1 MREKVKEIPE
11 KFKVFWD
18 KYTSKQKT
26 IVIAIICVVLIAIG
40 VVAWLASRPT
50 WSKFQ
55 VFDSVD
61 DANTMTK
68 ALDDQSITWK
78 ASSDGKTIYV
88 HQDDMTNALYAM
100 SDNGLTDKGYT
111 WDAAFD
117 NSMSTTESE
126 KDQKRVLALQSEIRQ
141 SLIQYKFIDDAN
153 VFINVPETTYTVL
166 SSDDAETAK
175 TSITASI
182 ELNDKNK
189 DLLDD
194 KTAETLAYWLANT
207 VGTDVKNVIIN
218 DTDGKCIYNG
228 NTSDGLG
235 GVLTGGSTE
244 YCNKLRNTIADNVTT
259 LLIRC
264 GYDDAQVGTDG
275 IQFDMNKI
283 ETLTKEY
290 SVDDG
295 REYGY
300 PTNLYTYSSKGASG
314 NGGTPGTDSND
325 SDTDYV
331 NNSSSGTSNTVDVQK
346 LTDLL
351 TNEKV
356 QNIKQETPAIKLAD
370 SSLGIVV
377 RKYTVY
383 KEDDLKADGTLDKT
397 TWDQFIS
404 QNNKISTTTVST
416 DEINLISAATGVSA
430 NKITVLAYNV
440 PQFVS
445 STKSSNGISNYLMII
460 LTVLIIA
467 LLIFVILRGASPLA
481 AEDEEPELSVEQLLA
496 TTKENQSLDDIEFS
510 DKSETRKMIE
520 KFVDENASKYLPAED
535 FTLEL
540 STETF
545 TPEAVAQLLRN
556 WLNDEWE

>member
-194 KTAETLAYWLANT
+194 KTAETLAYWLT

-520 KFVDENASKYLPAED
+520 KFVDEN
-535 FTLEL
+535 
-540 STETF
+540 
-545 TPEAVAQLLRN
+545 PEAVAQLLRN

>member
-520 KFVDENASKYLPAED
+520 KFVDEN
-535 FTLEL
+535 
-540 STETF
+540 
-545 TPEAVAQLLRN
+545 PEAFAQLLRN

>member
-481 AEDEEPELSVEQLLA
+481 AEDEETELSVEQLLA

-520 KFVDENASKYLPAED
+520 KFVDEN
-535 FTLEL
+535 
-540 STETF
+540 
-545 TPEAVAQLLRN
+545 PEAVAQLLRN

>member
-26 IVIAIICVVLIAIG
+26 IVIAIICVALIAIG

-520 KFVDENASKYLPAED
+520 KFVDEN
-535 FTLEL
+535 
-540 STETF
+540 
-545 TPEAVAQLLRN
+545 PEAVAQLLRN

>member
-111 WDAAFD
+111 WDDAFN

-153 VFINVPETTYTVL
+153 VFINVPESTYTVL

-481 AEDEEPELSVEQLLA
+481 AEDEELELSVEQLLA

-520 KFVDENASKYLPAED
+520 KFVDEN
-535 FTLEL
+535 
-540 STETF
+540 
-545 TPEAVAQLLRN
+545 PEAVAQLLRN

>member
-153 VFINVPETTYTVL
+153 VFINVPESTYTVL

-496 TTKENQSLDDIEFS
+496 TTKENQSLDDVEFS

-520 KFVDENASKYLPAED
+520 KFVDEN
-535 FTLEL
+535 
-540 STETF
+540 
-545 TPEAVAQLLRN
+545 PEAVAQLLRN

>member
-111 WDAAFD
+111 WDDAFN

-153 VFINVPETTYTVL
+153 VFINVPESTYTVL

-331 NNSSSGTSNTVDVQK
+331 NNSSSGTSNTVDMQK

-520 KFVDENASKYLPAED
+520 KFVDEN
-535 FTLEL
+535 
-540 STETF
+540 
-545 TPEAVAQLLRN
+545 PEAVAQLLRN

>member
-404 QNNKISTTTVST
+404 QNNKISTATVST

-520 KFVDENASKYLPAED
+520 KFVDEN
-535 FTLEL
+535 
-540 STETF
+540 
-545 TPEAVAQLLRN
+545 PEAVAQLLRN

>member
-416 DEINLISAATGVSA
+416 DEINLISAATGVCA

-520 KFVDENASKYLPAED
+520 KFVDEN
-535 FTLEL
+535 
-540 STETF
+540 
-545 TPEAVAQLLRN
+545 PEAVAQLLRN

>member
-153 VFINVPETTYTVL
+153 VFINVPESTYTVL

-481 AEDEEPELSVEQLLA
+481 AEDEELELSVEQLLA

-520 KFVDENASKYLPAED
+520 KFVDEN
-535 FTLEL
+535 
-540 STETF
+540 
-545 TPEAVAQLLRN
+545 PEAVAQLLRN

>member
-111 WDAAFD
+111 WDDAFN

-153 VFINVPETTYTVL
+153 VFINVPESTYTVL

-331 NNSSSGTSNTVDVQK
+331 NNSSSGTSNTLDVQK

-520 KFVDENASKYLPAED
+520 KFVDEN
-535 FTLEL
+535 
-540 STETF
+540 
-545 TPEAVAQLLRN
+545 PEAVAQLLRN

>member
-111 WDAAFD
+111 WDDAFN

-153 VFINVPETTYTVL
+153 VFINVPESTYTVL

-235 GVLTGGSTE
+235 GVLTGGNTE

-467 LLIFVILRGASPLA
+467 LLIFVILRGAAPLA

-520 KFVDENASKYLPAED
+520 KFVDEN
-535 FTLEL
+535 
-540 STETF
+540 
-545 TPEAVAQLLRN
+545 PEAVAQLLRN

>member
-18 KYTSKQKT
+18 KYTSKQNT

-153 VFINVPETTYTVL
+153 VFINVPESTYTVL

-520 KFVDENASKYLPAED
+520 KFVDEN
-535 FTLEL
+535 
-540 STETF
+540 
-545 TPEAVAQLLRN
+545 PEAVAQLLRN

>member
-1 MREKVKEIPE
+1 MREKVKEVPE
-11 KFKVFWD
+11 KFKQFWN

-26 IVIAIICVVLIAIG
+26 IVISILCVVLIAIG

-68 ALDDQSITWK
+68 ALDDQSIAWK

-111 WDAAFD
+111 WDDAFN

-126 KDQKRVLALQSEIRQ
+126 KNQKRILALQSEIRQ

-153 VFINVPETTYTVL
+153 VFINVPESTYTVL

-175 TSITASI
+175 TSITASLA
-182 ELNDKNK
+182 LNDRNK
-189 DLLDD
+189 DMLDD
-194 KTAETLAYWLANT
+194 KTSETLAYWLANT

-235 GVLTGGSTE
+235 GVLTGGTTE

-275 IQFDMNKI
+275 VQFDMNKI

-290 SVDDG
+290 SVADG

-314 NGGTPGTDSND
+314 ASGTPGTDSND
-325 SDTDYV
+325 SDTTDYTI
-331 NNSSSGTSNTVDVQK
+331 SGGSNTSNTVDVEK

-377 RKYTVY
+377 RKYKVY
-383 KEDDLKADGTLDKT
+383 KEDDLKADGTLDNMT
-397 TWDQFIS
+397 FDQFIA
-404 QNNKISTTTVST
+404 QNNTINTINVST
-416 DEINLISAATGVSA
+416 NEINLIAAATGVSA
-430 NKITVLAYNV
+430 NKITVLAYEV

-445 STKSSNGISNYLMII
+445 STKTSRGISNYLMII

-481 AEDEEPELSVEQLLA
+481 AEEEEPELSVEQLLA

-520 KFVDENASKYLPAED
+520 KFVDEN
-535 FTLEL
+535 
-540 STETF
+540 
-545 TPEAVAQLLRN
+545 PEAVAQLLRN
-556 WLNDEWE
+556 WLNDDWE

>member
-520 KFVDENASKYLPAED
+520 KFVDEN
-535 FTLEL
+535 
-540 STETF
+540 
-545 TPEAVAQLLRN
+545 PESVAQLLRN

>member
-111 WDAAFD
+111 WDDAFN

-153 VFINVPETTYTVL
+153 VFINVPESTYTVL

-346 LTDLL
+346 LTALL

-520 KFVDENASKYLPAED
+520 KFVDEN
-535 FTLEL
+535 
-540 STETF
+540 
-545 TPEAVAQLLRN
+545 PEAVAQLLRN

>member
-153 VFINVPETTYTVL
+153 VFINVPESTYTVL

-510 DKSETRKMIE
+510 DKSETRKMID
-520 KFVDENASKYLPAED
+520 KFVDEN
-535 FTLEL
+535 
-540 STETF
+540 
-545 TPEAVAQLLRN
+545 PEAVAQLLRN

>member
-153 VFINVPETTYTVL
+153 VFINVPESTYTVL

-520 KFVDENASKYLPAED
+520 KFVDDN
-535 FTLEL
+535 
-540 STETF
+540 
-545 TPEAVAQLLRN
+545 PEAVAQLLRN

>member
-153 VFINVPETTYTVL
+153 VFINVPESTYTVL

-300 PTNLYTYSSKGASG
+300 PTNLYTYSSKVASG

-346 LTDLL
+346 LIDLL

-520 KFVDENASKYLPAED
+520 KFVDEN
-535 FTLEL
+535 
-540 STETF
+540 
-545 TPEAVAQLLRN
+545 PEAVAQLLRN

>member
-153 VFINVPETTYTVL
+153 VFINVPESTYTVL

-346 LTDLL
+346 LIDLL

-404 QNNKISTTTVST
+404 QNNKISTTTVSP

-520 KFVDENASKYLPAED
+520 KFVDEN
-535 FTLEL
+535 
-540 STETF
+540 
-545 TPEAVAQLLRN
+545 PEAVAQLLRN

>member
-1 MREKVKEIPE
+1 MSERRVRRRKPRL
-11 KFKVFWD
+11 KFDKQMYKKLGILFW
-18 KYTSKQKT
+18 
-26 IVIAIICVVLIAIG
+26 IV
-40 VVAWLASRPT
+40 
-50 WSKFQ
+50 
-55 VFDSVD
+55 
-61 DANTMTK
+61 
-68 ALDDQSITWK
+68 
-78 ASSDGKTIYV
+78 
-88 HQDDMTNALYAM
+88 
-100 SDNGLTDKGYT
+100 
-111 WDAAFD
+111 
-117 NSMSTTESE
+117 
-126 KDQKRVLALQSEIRQ
+126 VLALFALCTRIAYLNVAKGDNYSIKVLEQQSFTSKTIPYKRGDIKDRNGNVLAT
-141 SLIQYKFIDDAN
+141 SVMVYNLIIDSKVVMSNEKYLTPTVNALVKYFDFNEDDLRTAIKERKNNSYWVAKKNLEYKDIQKFESYLNYEYADTKEE
-153 VFINVPETTYTVL
+153 ETTVQNTKGIWFEKKYKRMYPYNNLACSLLGFANSDNSATIGIE
-166 SSDDAETAK
+166 SSYN
-175 TSITASI
+175 SF
-182 ELNDKNK
+182 LQ
-189 DLLDD
+189 
-194 KTAETLAYWLANT
+194 
-207 VGTDVKNVIIN
+207 GT
-218 DTDGKCIYNG
+218 
-228 NTSDGLG
+228 
-235 GVLTGGSTE
+235 
-244 YCNKLRNTIADNVTT
+244 
-259 LLIRC
+259 
-264 GYDDAQVGTDG
+264 
-275 IQFDMNKI
+275 
-283 ETLTKEY
+283 
-290 SVDDG
+290 DG

-520 KFVDENASKYLPAED
+520 KFVDEN
-535 FTLEL
+535 
-540 STETF
+540 
-545 TPEAVAQLLRN
+545 PEAVAQLLRN

>member
-153 VFINVPETTYTVL
+153 VFINVPESTYTVL

-259 LLIRC
+259 LLIKC

-520 KFVDENASKYLPAED
+520 KFVDEN
-535 FTLEL
+535 
-540 STETF
+540 
-545 TPEAVAQLLRN
+545 PEAVAQLLRN

>member
-88 HQDDMTNALYAM
+88 HQDDMTSALYAM

-153 VFINVPETTYTVL
+153 VFINVPESTYTVL

-520 KFVDENASKYLPAED
+520 KFVDEN
-535 FTLEL
+535 
-540 STETF
+540 
-545 TPEAVAQLLRN
+545 PEAVAQLLRN

>member
-100 SDNGLTDKGYT
+100 SDT
-111 WDAAFD
+111 
-117 NSMSTTESE
+117 
-126 KDQKRVLALQSEIRQ
+126 
-141 SLIQYKFIDDAN
+141 N
-153 VFINVPETTYTVL
+153 VFINVPESTYTVL

-194 KTAETLAYWLANT
+194 KTSETLAYWLANT

-244 YCNKLRNTIADNVTT
+244 YCNKLRNTIAD
-259 LLIRC
+259 
-264 GYDDAQVGTDG
+264 G
-275 IQFDMNKI
+275 
-283 ETLTKEY
+283 
-290 SVDDG
+290 
-295 REYGY
+295 
-300 PTNLYTYSSKGASG
+300 
-314 NGGTPGTDSND
+314 
-325 SDTDYV
+325 
-331 NNSSSGTSNTVDVQK
+331 
-346 LTDLL
+346 
-351 TNEKV
+351 
-356 QNIKQETPAIKLAD
+356 
-370 SSLGIVV
+370 
-377 RKYTVY
+377 
-383 KEDDLKADGTLDKT
+383 
-397 TWDQFIS
+397 
-404 QNNKISTTTVST
+404 
-416 DEINLISAATGVSA
+416 
-430 NKITVLAYNV
+430 
-440 PQFVS
+440 
-445 STKSSNGISNYLMII
+445 
-460 LTVLIIA
+460 
-467 LLIFVILRGASPLA
+467 
-481 AEDEEPELSVEQLLA
+481 
-496 TTKENQSLDDIEFS
+496 
-510 DKSETRKMIE
+510 
-520 KFVDENASKYLPAED
+520 
-535 FTLEL
+535 
-540 STETF
+540 
-545 TPEAVAQLLRN
+545 EAG
-556 WLNDEWE
+556 

>member
-228 NTSDGLG
+228 NTSDGVG

-520 KFVDENASKYLPAED
+520 KFVDEN
-535 FTLEL
+535 
-540 STETF
+540 
-545 TPEAVAQLLRN
+545 PEAVAQLLRN

>member
-111 WDAAFD
+111 WDDAFN

-153 VFINVPETTYTVL
+153 VFINVPESTYTVL

-383 KEDDLKADGTLDKT
+383 KEDDLKADGTLDKM

-520 KFVDENASKYLPAED
+520 KFVDEN
-535 FTLEL
+535 
-540 STETF
+540 
-545 TPEAVAQLLRN
+545 PEAVAQLLRN

>member
-1 MREKVKEIPE
+1 MREKVEEIPE

-235 GVLTGGSTE
+235 
-244 YCNKLRNTIADNVTT
+244 
-259 LLIRC
+259 
-264 GYDDAQVGTDG
+264 
-275 IQFDMNKI
+275 
-283 ETLTKEY
+283 
-290 SVDDG
+290 
-295 REYGY
+295 
-300 PTNLYTYSSKGASG
+300 
-314 NGGTPGTDSND
+314 
-325 SDTDYV
+325 
-331 NNSSSGTSNTVDVQK
+331 
-346 LTDLL
+346 
-351 TNEKV
+351 
-356 QNIKQETPAIKLAD
+356 
-370 SSLGIVV
+370 
-377 RKYTVY
+377 
-383 KEDDLKADGTLDKT
+383 
-397 TWDQFIS
+397 
-404 QNNKISTTTVST
+404 
-416 DEINLISAATGVSA
+416 
-430 NKITVLAYNV
+430 V
-440 PQFVS
+440 PPS
-445 STKSSNGISNYLMII
+445 
-460 LTVLIIA
+460 
-467 LLIFVILRGASPLA
+467 
-481 AEDEEPELSVEQLLA
+481 
-496 TTKENQSLDDIEFS
+496 
-510 DKSETRKMIE
+510 
-520 KFVDENASKYLPAED
+520 
-535 FTLEL
+535 
-540 STETF
+540 
-545 TPEAVAQLLRN
+545 
-556 WLNDEWE
+556 

>member
-11 KFKVFWD
+11 KFKAFWD

-111 WDAAFD
+111 WDDAFD

-153 VFINVPETTYTVL
+153 VFINVPESTYTVL

-331 NNSSSGTSNTVDVQK
+331 NKSSSGTSNTVDVQK
-346 LTDLL
+346 LTALL

-520 KFVDENASKYLPAED
+520 KFVDEN
-535 FTLEL
+535 
-540 STETF
+540 
-545 TPEAVAQLLRN
+545 PEAVAQLLRN

>member
-153 VFINVPETTYTVL
+153 VFINVPESTYTVL

-300 PTNLYTYSSKGASG
+300 PTNLYTHSSKGASG

-520 KFVDENASKYLPAED
+520 KFVDEN
-535 FTLEL
+535 
-540 STETF
+540 
-545 TPEAVAQLLRN
+545 PEAVAQLLRN

>member
-314 NGGTPGTDSND
+314 NGGTPVTDSND

-520 KFVDENASKYLPAED
+520 KFVDEN
-535 FTLEL
+535 
-540 STETF
+540 
-545 TPEAVAQLLRN
+545 PEAVAQLLRN

>member
-68 ALDDQSITWK
+68 AFDDQSITWK

-346 LTDLL
+346 LTALL

-520 KFVDENASKYLPAED
+520 KFVDEN
-535 FTLEL
+535 
-540 STETF
+540 
-545 TPEAVAQLLRN
+545 PEAVAQLLRN